1 MFIIVLFYKQKTAYD
16 GRISDW
22 SSDVCSS
29 DLLVVVLQ
37 GLGQQGLLV
46 LEVEDGHALGEARS
60 IGDRG
65 QGGRRETM
73 LDNGID
79 SRLDELPPQLGRI
92 LGAPTPLP
100 ARRCPGCHSVPLLR
114 GRAANCT
121 TNGRRPA
128 LHSCGEE

>member
-37 GLGQQGLLV
+37 GLGQQGLLD
-46 LEVEDGHALGEARS
+46 LEVEDGNALGEARS

-65 QGGRRETM
+65 QGGRREAM

-79 SRLDELPPQLGRI
+79 GRLDALPPPLGRI
-92 LGAPTPLP
+92 LGALTPRP
-100 ARRCPGCHSVPLLR
+100 AGRCLGCHSVPLLR
-114 GRAANCT
+114 GRA
-121 TNGRRPA
+121 PA
-128 LHSCGEE
+128 